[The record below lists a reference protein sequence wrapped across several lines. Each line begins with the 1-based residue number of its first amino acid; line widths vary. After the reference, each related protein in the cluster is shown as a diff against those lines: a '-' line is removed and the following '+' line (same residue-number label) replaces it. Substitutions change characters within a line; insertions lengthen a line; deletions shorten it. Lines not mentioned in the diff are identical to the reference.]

1 MILGLG
7 IDPILVTVTGS
18 GTRFTTRV
26 PLATARAQSMNAL
39 ATCIGLPVEAIRT
52 DHHAPIT
59 GGLDTDF
66 VLVELAVQTIVAKAR
81 SRADTFWET
90 ECPGTDRLATL
101 IYIRDGF
108 DIRASVF
115 QYLGGIPEDP
125 ATGSTAAVLTGYRG
139 QIDGLS
145 ATFHITQGAEMSR
158 PSKITTEV
166 AVENAVPTAVSVEGQ
181 DIRIMEG
188 SLTL

>member
-26 PLATARAQSMNAL
+26 PLAAARAQSMNAL

-66 VLVELAVQTIVAKAR
+66 VLVELAVQPLSPR
-81 SRADTFWET
+81 
-90 ECPGTDRLATL
+90 PG
-101 IYIRDGF
+101 
-108 DIRASVF
+108 
-115 QYLGGIPEDP
+115 P
-125 ATGSTAAVLTGYRG
+125 APILFGK
-139 QIDGLS
+139 
-145 ATFHITQGAEMSR
+145 
-158 PSKITTEV
+158 P
-166 AVENAVPTAVSVEGQ
+166 NVPAPIALQ
-181 DIRIMEG
+181 
-188 SLTL
+188 L

>member
-7 IDPILVTVTGS
+7 IDPIRVTVTGS
-18 GTRFTTRV
+18 GTRFTTRA
-26 PLATARAQSMNAL
+26 PLATARAQSIIAL
-39 ATCIGLPVEAIRT
+39 ATCIGLPIEAIRT

-59 GGLDTDF
+59 AGLGTDF
-66 VLVELAVQTIVAKAR
+66 VFVKLAVQTAVAKVT

-101 IYIRDGF
+101 IYTRDGF
-108 DIRASVF
+108 DIRARVF

-125 ATGSTAAVLTGYRG
+125 ATRSTAAVLTAYRG

-145 ATFHITQGAEMSR
+145 ATFHIIQGAEMSR
-158 PSKITTEV
+158 PSNITTKV

-181 DIRIMEG
+181 AIRIMEG
-188 SLTL
+188 GLTL

>member
-7 IDPILVTVTGS
+7 IDPILVTVTAS

-26 PLATARAQSMNAL
+26 RLATARAQSINAL
-39 ATCIGLPVEAIRT
+39 ATCIGLPIEAIRT

-59 GGLDTDF
+59 AGLGTEV
-66 VLVELAVQTIVAKAR
+66 VLVELAVQTAVAKAT
-81 SRADTFWET
+81 SRADTFRET
-90 ECPGTDRLATL
+90 ECPGTDRLANL
-101 IYIRDGF
+101 IYTRDGF
-108 DIRASVF
+108 DIRTRVF
-115 QYLGGIPEDP
+115 QHLGGIPEDP

-158 PSKITTEV
+158 PSKITTDV

-181 DIRIMEG
+181 AIRIMEG
-188 SLTL
+188 GLTL